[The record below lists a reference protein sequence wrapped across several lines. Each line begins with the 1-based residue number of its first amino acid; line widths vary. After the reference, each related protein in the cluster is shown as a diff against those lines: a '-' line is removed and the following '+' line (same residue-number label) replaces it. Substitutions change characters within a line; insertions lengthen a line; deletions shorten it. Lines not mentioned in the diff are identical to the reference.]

1 MDSELDEEDMHTQ
14 ALERREAG
22 RLSQHLSG
30 VLVREQGIDRG
41 CRIINF
47 SDRGMFCSF
56 AHLTG
61 NYSDHFD
68 IGEDIEVLIN
78 LSGESRRSNYRLPG
92 SVVRTNEEGVGIR
105 FSDSASRFI
114 DEFLDPADE
123 LDLGSL
129 GLPEGD
135 DDQPR
140 EYSSLLLIAGVV
152 VLLLVL
158 GIAVNQLFERQP
170 EPFQPADHVAPAALE
185 PSPPIAPVSRREPA
199 LPAASVAMSAPIV
212 QEEWVLNLASFNE
225 EAAALQFQQ
234 RALAAGIAVGS
245 EKALVQ
251 GKEVWR
257 LQIVGVTSQEQAQAL
272 GEQVKQQ
279 LGLSDIWIYKR

>member
-1 MDSELDEEDMHTQ
+1 MDSELDEKDMHTQ

-41 CRIINF
+41 CRILNF

-78 LSGESRRSNYRLPG
+78 LSGENQRSNYRLPG
-92 SVVRTNEEGVGIR
+92 SVVRTNEEGVGIQ

-114 DEFLDPADE
+114 DEFLDPEDE
-123 LDLGSL
+123 LDLGGL
-129 GLPEGD
+129 GLPED
-135 DDQPR
+135 DDEKPGDH
-140 EYSSLLLIAGVV
+140 SSLLLMSGVV
-152 VLLLVL
+152 VLLVLL
-158 GIAVNQLFERQP
+158 GIAVTQLFDRQP
-170 EPFQPADHVAPAALE
+170 EPFQPTHHVAPAA
-185 PSPPIAPVSRREPA
+185 IGPA
-199 LPAASVAMSAPIV
+199 LPTAPVTRRERNLPAVTITAPV
-212 QEEWVLNLASFNE
+212 VKEEWVLNLASFNDE
-225 EAAALQFQQ
+225 KAALQFQQ
-234 RALAAGIAVGS
+234 HALAAGIAVGS

-251 GKEVWR
+251 GKAVWR

-279 LGLSDIWIYKR
+279 LGLADIWIYKR

>member
-1 MDSELDEEDMHTQ
+1 MDSELEEEDMHTQ

-41 CRIINF
+41 CRILNF
-47 SDRGMFCSF
+47 SDTGMFCSF

-78 LSGESRRSNYRLPG
+78 LSHEKRRSNYRLPG
-92 SVVRTNEEGVGIR
+92 SVVRTDSEGVGIR
-105 FSDSASRFI
+105 FSDSASQFI
-114 DEFLDPADE
+114 DEFLDPIEE
-123 LDLGSL
+123 LELGNL
-129 GLPEGD
+129 GLPVSEDQKPGD
-135 DDQPR
+135 R
-140 EYSSLLLIAGVV
+140 SGLMLMASVIALLLA
-152 VLLLVL
+152 L
-158 GIAVNQLFERQP
+158 GLAVYLIIDRQP
-170 EPFQPADHVAPAALE
+170 EPFVPTDYVAPATTEQVA
-185 PSPPIAPVSRREPA
+185 PATPVSRREPA
-199 LPAASVAMSAPIV
+199 LPTAPVTVPAPTV

-234 RALAAGIAVGS
+234 RALAAGIEVGS

-257 LQIVGVTSQEQAQAL
+257 LQIVGVTSQEQAKAM
-272 GEQVKQQ
+272 GEQIKQQ
-279 LGLSDIWIYKR
+279 LGLADVWIYKR